1 MDGGVAIKSE
11 KNDDLEARISETRP
25 NEAVRAHENT
35 KQVLGDHRQ
44 REAINATNHQQDEI
58 RDPILKNVNN
68 LVLKWL
74 RYKSERK
81 RALITDL

>member
-35 KQVLGDHRQ
+35 K
-44 REAINATNHQQDEI
+44 
-58 RDPILKNVNN
+58 
-68 LVLKWL
+68 
-74 RYKSERK
+74 
-81 RALITDL
+81 